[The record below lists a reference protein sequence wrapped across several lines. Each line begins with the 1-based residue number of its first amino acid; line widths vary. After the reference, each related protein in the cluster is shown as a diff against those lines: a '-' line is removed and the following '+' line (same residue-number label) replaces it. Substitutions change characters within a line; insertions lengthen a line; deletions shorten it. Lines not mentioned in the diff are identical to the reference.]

1 MGTVAGPAAGSVN
14 QPATQ
19 SANKSSS
26 TDISGSQP
34 PRFLISDLCTLLESY
49 LSPELV
55 KNIYRAYLFSANA
68 HEGQTRLSG
77 EPYIYHPISVARVL
91 AELQM
96 DAETIQAAILHD
108 VIEDTETAKEQ
119 IKKEFGDNVAE
130 LVDGVSKLTHLEFES
145 RVEAQAENFRKMML
159 AMVKDVRVIIIK
171 LADRLHNM
179 RTLDVMRLDKQKR
192 IARETLD
199 IYAPIALRL
208 GMHGLR
214 VELEEL
220 CFRILWP
227 KRYEVL
233 KDVIRRANINR
244 DALLQEVEKNI
255 SERLGKENI
264 VSRIRSREKNIY
276 SIYRKMKDKGLKFSE
291 VYDVFAFRIIVDTV
305 DTCYRVIGVTHNL
318 YKPVP
323 GKFKDYIAIPKKNA
337 YQSLH
342 TILFGPKGMPLEVQV
357 RSEQMDQVAQSGIAA
372 HWMYKD
378 SSHDYAAPQTRTREW
393 LKTVSE
399 MQNRSDSSL
408 EFLESV
414 KVDLYRDEIY
424 VFTPAGDIMELPT
437 NSTTIDFAYAVHTDI
452 GNHCVAAKI
461 NRRLESL
468 STVLQ
473 NGQTVE
479 IITSPSGRPNPAWL
493 NFIVTAKAR
502 SNIRSFLKNL
512 QNNEALELGKRLLNK
527 ALRSYDKS
535 WQDIASREQANLLKD
550 LQLDSEEQLF
560 REIGLGNRM
569 APFVAKHIESLRGS
583 WIKLRRNRESKHPL
597 AIRGTEGMVVSFGK
611 CCHPIPGDAIIG
623 IMTSGRGL
631 VVHNIKC
638 ENTKR
643 KTTSRDKW
651 IHVYWANEISN
662 EFAAEISIRTANE
675 PGVLA
680 IVAAT
685 ISEESSN
692 IENIVFDEKLGTS
705 ATITV
710 LLTVKDRVHLAR
722 IMRSIKNIPQIHKV
736 KRLL

>member
-1 MGTVAGPAAGSVN
+1 MATVAGSAAG
-14 QPATQ
+14 
-19 SANKSSS
+19 SANKSASS
-26 TDISGSQP
+26 SISTNQSS
-34 PRFLISDLCTLLESY
+34 RDLISDLCALLEGY
-49 LSPELV
+49 LDPEQV
-55 KNIYRAYLFSANA
+55 KKIYQAYLFSANA

-77 EPYIYHPISVARVL
+77 EPYIYHPISVAKVL
-91 AELQM
+91 VEMHM

-108 VIEDTETAKEQ
+108 VIEDTETAKDQ
-119 IKKEFGDNVAE
+119 IKNEFGNEVAE

-145 RVEAQAENFRKMML
+145 KLEAQAENFRKMML

-179 RTLDVMRLDKQKR
+179 RTLDVMRLDKRKR

-220 CFRILWP
+220 SFKTVWP

-233 KDVIRRANINR
+233 NDVIRRANINR

-255 SERLGKENI
+255 CERLERANI
-264 VSRIRSREKNIY
+264 VNRIHGREKNIY
-276 SIYRKMKDKGLKFSE
+276 SIYRKMKDKRLQFSE
-291 VYDVFAFRIIVDTV
+291 VYDVFAFRIVVNSV
-305 DTCYRVIGVTHNL
+305 DTCYRVIGVIHNL

-342 TILFGPKGMPLEVQV
+342 TILFGPKGMPIEVQV
-357 RSEQMDQVAQSGIAA
+357 RSEEMDQVAESGIAA
-372 HWMYKD
+372 HWLYKD
-378 SSHDYAAPQTRTREW
+378 ASDDHAVPQSRTREW
-393 LKTVSE
+393 LNTVSE
-399 MQNRSDSSL
+399 MQNRSGSSL

-424 VFTPAGDIMELPT
+424 VFTPAGDIMELPI

-452 GNHCVAAKI
+452 GNLCVAAKI

-473 NGQTVE
+473 TGQTVE

-512 QNNEALELGKRLLNK
+512 QGNEALELGKRLLNN
-527 ALRSYDKS
+527 ALRAYDKS
-535 WQDIASREQANLLKD
+535 WQDISSREQENLLED
-550 LQLDSEEQLF
+550 LQLESEEQLF
-560 REIGLGNRM
+560 HEIGLGNRM

-583 WIKLRRNRESKHPL
+583 WIKLRRKSESKSPL

-611 CCHPIPGDAIIG
+611 CCYPIPGDAIIG
-623 IMTSGRGL
+623 IMTAGKGL
-631 VVHNIKC
+631 VVHHIKC
-638 ENTKR
+638 VNTKR

-651 IHVYWANEISN
+651 IHVYWANEIAN
-662 EFAAEISIRTANE
+662 EFTAEISIRTANE

-680 IVAAT
+680 VVAAT
-685 ISEESSN
+685 ISEEGSN
-692 IENIVFDEKLGTS
+692 IENIVFDEKLGST
-705 ATITV
+705 TMITV

-722 IMRSIKNIPQIHKV
+722 IMRTIRNIPQIYKV
-736 KRLL
+736 KRHQ

>member
-1 MGTVAGPAAGSVN
+1 MATVVGS
-14 QPATQ
+14 ATG
-19 SANKSSS
+19 SANTIAD
-26 TDISGSQP
+26 TDISKQP
-34 PRFLISDLCTLLESY
+34 SRFLISDLCALLESY
-49 LSPELV
+49 LSPEHV
-55 KNIYRAYLFSANA
+55 KKIYSAYLFSANA

-91 AELQM
+91 AEMQM
-96 DAETIQAAILHD
+96 DAQTIQAAILHD
-108 VIEDTETAKEQ
+108 VIEDTETAKEHLTN
-119 IKKEFGDNVAE
+119 EFGEEVAE

-145 RVEAQAENFRKMML
+145 KLEAQAENFRKMML

-179 RTLDVMRLDKQKR
+179 RTLDVMRLEKRKR

-220 CFRILWP
+220 CFKTLWP
-227 KRYEVL
+227 KRHEVL

-244 DALLQEVEKNI
+244 DTLLQEVEKNI
-255 SERLGKENI
+255 SERLEQAGI
-264 VSRIRSREKNIY
+264 VSRIHGREKNIY
-276 SIYRKMKDKGLKFSE
+276 SIYRKMKDKHLQFSE

-305 DTCYRVIGVTHNL
+305 DTCYRVLGVIHNI

-342 TILFGPKGMPLEVQV
+342 TILFGPKGMPIEVQV
-357 RSEQMDQVAQSGIAA
+357 RSQEMDQVAQSGIAA
-372 HWMYKD
+372 HWMYKGLSD
-378 SSHDYAAPQTRTREW
+378 DHKAPHIRTREW
-393 LKTVSE
+393 LNTVSE
-399 MQNRSDSSL
+399 MQHRSGSSL

-424 VFTPAGDIMELPT
+424 VFTPAGDIMELPI

-461 NRRLESL
+461 NRRLEPL
-468 STVLQ
+468 GTVLQ

-479 IITSPSGRPNPAWL
+479 IVTSPSGQPNPAWL

-527 ALRSYDKS
+527 ALRAYDKS
-535 WQDIASREQANLLKD
+535 WQDISEREQSKLLKD
-550 LQLDSEEQLF
+550 LQLDTQEQLF
-560 REIGLGNRM
+560 LDIGLGDRM

-583 WIKLRRNRESKHPL
+583 WIKLRRKSEKKTPL
-597 AIRGTEGMVVSFGK
+597 AIRGTEGMVVSFGN
-611 CCHPIPGDAIIG
+611 CCYPIPGDSIIG
-623 IMTSGRGL
+623 TMTAGKGL
-631 VVHNIKC
+631 VVHQIKC
-638 ENTKR
+638 KNTKR

-651 IHVYWANEISN
+651 IHVYWADDISN
-662 EFAAEISIRTANE
+662 EFTAEISIQTANE

-680 IVAAT
+680 VVAAT
-685 ISEESSN
+685 ISEEGSN
-692 IENIVFDEKLGTS
+692 IENIVFDEKLGST
-705 ATITV
+705 TMITV

-722 IMRSIKNIPQIHKV
+722 IMRTIRNVPQIYKV
-736 KRLL
+736 KRIQ

>member
-1 MGTVAGPAAGSVN
+1 MPT
-14 QPATQ
+14 
-19 SANKSSS
+19 
-26 TDISGSQP
+26 
-34 PRFLISDLCTLLESY
+34 FLV
-49 LSPELV
+49 PMRMKV
-55 KNIYRAYLFSANA
+55 K
-68 HEGQTRLSG
+68 TRLTG
-77 EPYIYHPISVARVL
+77 EPYIYHPISVAKVL
-91 AELQM
+91 AEIHM
-96 DAETIQAAILHD
+96 DAQTIQAAILHD

-119 IKKEFGDNVAE
+119 IKNAFGNEVAE

-145 RVEAQAENFRKMML
+145 KLEAQAENFRKMML

-179 RTLDVMRLDKQKR
+179 RTLDVMRLEKQKR

-220 CFRILWP
+220 SFRTLWP

-233 KDVIRRANINR
+233 KDVIRRTNINR
-244 DALLQEVEKNI
+244 DSLLQEVEKNI
-255 SERLGKENI
+255 RERLEQANI
-264 VSRIRSREKNIY
+264 VSRIKGREKNIY
-276 SIYRKMKDKGLKFSE
+276 SIYRKMKDKSLQFSE
-291 VYDVFAFRIIVDTV
+291 VNDVFAFRIIVDNV
-305 DTCYRVIGVTHNL
+305 DTCYRVIGVVHNL

-342 TILFGPKGMPLEVQV
+342 TILFGPKGMPIEVQV
-357 RSEQMDQVAQSGIAA
+357 RSEEMDQVAQSGIAA
-372 HWMYKD
+372 HWMYKNAGD
-378 SSHDYAAPQTRTREW
+378 DHAAPHARTRKW
-393 LKTVSE
+393 LNTVSE
-399 MQNRSDSSL
+399 MQYRSGSSL

-452 GNHCVAAKI
+452 GNQCVAAKI
-461 NRRLESL
+461 NRHLESL

-512 QNNEALELGKRLLNK
+512 QSNEAIELGKRLLNK
-527 ALRSYDKS
+527 ALRAYDKS
-535 WQDIASREQANLLKD
+535 WQDISSREQANLLKD
-550 LQLDSEEQLF
+550 LQLESEEQLF
-560 REIGLGNRM
+560 HDIGLGNRM

-583 WIKLRRNRESKHPL
+583 WIKLRRRSESKHPL

-623 IMTSGRGL
+623 IMTAGKGL
-631 VVHNIKC
+631 VVHYIKC

-651 IHVYWANEISN
+651 IHVYWADDITN
-662 EFAAEISIRTANE
+662 EFTAEISIQTANE

-680 IVAAT
+680 VVAAT
-685 ISEESSN
+685 ISDAGSN
-692 IENIVFDEKLGTS
+692 IENIVFDEKLSLT
-705 ATITV
+705 TMITV
-710 LLTVKDRVHLAR
+710 ILTVKDRIHLAR
-722 IMRSIKNIPQIHKV
+722 IMRTIRNIPQIYKV
-736 KRLL
+736 KRQQ

>member
-1 MGTVAGPAAGSVN
+1 MATVAGSATGSDNKSVSVN
-14 QPATQ
+14 V
-19 SANKSSS
+19 SSNQTS
-26 TDISGSQP
+26 
-34 PRFLISDLCTLLESY
+34 RFSISDLCTLLESY
-49 LSPELV
+49 LSPEQV
-55 KNIYRAYLFSANA
+55 QNIYHAYLFSASA

-91 AELQM
+91 AEMHM

-119 IKKEFGDNVAE
+119 IKTEFGDDVAE

-145 RVEAQAENFRKMML
+145 KLEAQAENFRKMML

-179 RTLDVMRLDKQKR
+179 RTLDVMRLEKRKR

-220 CFRILWP
+220 SFKALWP
-227 KRYEVL
+227 MRYRVL
-233 KDVIRRANINR
+233 KEVIRRANINR
-244 DALLQEVEKNI
+244 DALLLEVEKNI
-255 SERLGKENI
+255 SERLGQANI
-264 VSRIRSREKNIY
+264 VSRIHGREKNIF
-276 SIYRKMKDKGLKFSE
+276 SIYRKMKDKRLQFSE
-291 VYDVFAFRIIVDTV
+291 VYDVFAFRIVVDTV
-305 DTCYRVIGVTHNL
+305 DTCYRVIGVVHNL

-342 TILFGPKGMPLEVQV
+342 TILFGPKGMPIEVQV
-357 RSEQMDQVAQSGIAA
+357 RSEEMDHVAQSGIAA
-372 HWMYKD
+372 HWMYKNKD
-378 SSHDYAAPQTRTREW
+378 AGNDNTAPHIRTRKW
-393 LKTVSE
+393 LNTVSE
-399 MQNRSDSSL
+399 MQYRSGSSL

-424 VFTPAGDIMELPT
+424 VFTPRGDIMELPI
-437 NSTTIDFAYAVHTDI
+437 NATTIDFAYAVHTDI

-461 NRRLESL
+461 NRRLEPL

-512 QNNEALELGKRLLNK
+512 QSSEALELGRRLLNK
-527 ALRSYDKS
+527 ALRAYDKS
-535 WQDIASREQANLLKD
+535 WQDISDREQANLLKD
-550 LQLDSEEQLF
+550 LQLESAEELF

-583 WIKLRRNRESKHPL
+583 WIKLRRKSEKHPL

-611 CCHPIPGDAIIG
+611 CCYPIPGDAIIG
-623 IMTSGRGL
+623 IMTAGRGL
-631 VVHNIKC
+631 VVHHIKC

-651 IHVYWANEISN
+651 IHVYWANDIVN
-662 EFAAEISIRTANE
+662 EFTAEISIRTANE

-680 IVAAT
+680 VVASK
-685 ISEESSN
+685 ISEAGSN
-692 IENIVFDEKLGTS
+692 IENMVFDEKLGST
-705 ATITV
+705 TMINV

-722 IMRSIKNIPQIHKV
+722 IMRSIRNIPQIYKV
-736 KRLL
+736 KRHQ

>member
-1 MGTVAGPAAGSVN
+1 MATVAGSATGSDNKSASVN
-14 QPATQ
+14 V
-19 SANKSSS
+19 SSNQTS
-26 TDISGSQP
+26 
-34 PRFLISDLCTLLESY
+34 RFSISDLCTLLESY
-49 LSPELV
+49 LSPEQV
-55 KNIYRAYLFSANA
+55 QNIYHAYLFSASA

-91 AELQM
+91 AEMHM

-119 IKKEFGDNVAE
+119 IKTEFGDDVAE
-130 LVDGVSKLTHLEFES
+130 LVDGVSKLTHLEFETKL
-145 RVEAQAENFRKMML
+145 EAQAENFRKMML

-179 RTLDVMRLDKQKR
+179 RTLDVMRLEKRKR

-220 CFRILWP
+220 SFKALWP
-227 KRYEVL
+227 MRYRVL
-233 KDVIRRANINR
+233 KEVIRRANINR
-244 DALLQEVEKNI
+244 DALLLEVEKNI
-255 SERLGKENI
+255 SERLEQANI
-264 VSRIRSREKNIY
+264 VSRIHGREKNIF
-276 SIYRKMKDKGLKFSE
+276 SIYRKMKDKRLQFSE
-291 VYDVFAFRIIVDTV
+291 VYDVFAFRIVVDTV
-305 DTCYRVIGVTHNL
+305 DTCYRVIGVVHNL

-342 TILFGPKGMPLEVQV
+342 TILFGPKGMPIEVQV
-357 RSEQMDQVAQSGIAA
+357 RSEEMDHVAQSGIAA
-372 HWMYKD
+372 HWMYKNKD
-378 SSHDYAAPQTRTREW
+378 AGNDNTAPHIRTRKW
-393 LKTVSE
+393 LNTVSE
-399 MQNRSDSSL
+399 MQYRSGSSL

-424 VFTPAGDIMELPT
+424 VFTPRGDIMELPI
-437 NSTTIDFAYAVHTDI
+437 NATTIDFAYAVHTDI

-461 NRRLESL
+461 NRRLEPL

-512 QNNEALELGKRLLNK
+512 QSSEALELGRRLLNK
-527 ALRSYDKS
+527 ALRAYDKS
-535 WQDIASREQANLLKD
+535 WQDISDREQANLLKD
-550 LQLDSEEQLF
+550 LQLESAEELF

-583 WIKLRRNRESKHPL
+583 WIKLRRKSEKHPL

-611 CCHPIPGDAIIG
+611 CCYPIPGDAIIG
-623 IMTSGRGL
+623 IMTAGRGL
-631 VVHNIKC
+631 VVHHIKC

-651 IHVYWANEISN
+651 IHVYWANDIVN
-662 EFAAEISIRTANE
+662 EFTAEISIRTANE

-680 IVAAT
+680 VVASK
-685 ISEESSN
+685 ISEAGSN
-692 IENIVFDEKLGTS
+692 IENMVFDEKLGST
-705 ATITV
+705 TMINV

-722 IMRSIKNIPQIHKV
+722 IMRSIRNIPQIYKV
-736 KRLL
+736 KRHQ

>member
-1 MGTVAGPAAGSVN
+1 MVAGSSAEREKESINRSV
-14 QPATQ
+14 
-19 SANKSSS
+19 SSNTS
-26 TDISGSQP
+26 NQP
-34 PRFLISDLCTLLESY
+34 PRFLISDLCTLLEAY
-49 LSPELV
+49 LDPEQV
-55 KNIYRAYLFSANA
+55 KKIYNAYLFSAKA

-77 EPYIYHPISVARVL
+77 EPYIFHPLSVAKVL
-91 AELQM
+91 AEMHM
-96 DAETIQAAILHD
+96 DAQTIQAAILHD

-119 IKKEFGDNVAE
+119 IKHEFGDDVAE

-145 RVEAQAENFRKMML
+145 KLEAQAENFRKMML

-179 RTLDVMRLDKQKR
+179 RTLDVMRLEKQKR

-220 CFRILWP
+220 CFKILWP
-227 KRYEVL
+227 KRHEVI
-233 KDVIRRANINR
+233 KDVIRRTNINR
-244 DALLQEVEKNI
+244 DSLLQEVEKNI
-255 SERLGKENI
+255 SERLEKTNI
-264 VSRIRSREKNIY
+264 VNRIHGREKNIY
-276 SIYRKMKDKGLKFSE
+276 SIYRKMKDKRLQFSE
-291 VYDVFAFRIIVDTV
+291 VYDVFAFRIVVENV
-305 DTCYRVIGVTHNL
+305 DTCYRVIGVIHNL

-342 TILFGPKGMPLEVQV
+342 TILFGPKGMPIEVQV
-357 RSEQMDQVAQSGIAA
+357 RSEEMDQVAQSGIAA

-378 SSHDYAAPQTRTREW
+378 ASQDNTAPQTRTREW
-393 LKTVSE
+393 LNTVSE
-399 MQNRSDSSL
+399 MQNRSGSSL

-424 VFTPAGDIMELPT
+424 VFTPRGDIMELPA

-452 GNHCVAAKI
+452 GNQCVAAKI
-461 NRRLESL
+461 NRRLEPL

-479 IITSPSGRPNPAWL
+479 VITSPSGRPNPAWL

-512 QNNEALELGKRLLNK
+512 QSNEALELGKRLLNK
-527 ALRSYDKS
+527 ALRAYDKS
-535 WQDIASREQANLLKD
+535 WQDIASREKTNLLKD
-550 LQLDSEEQLF
+550 LQLESDEQLF

-583 WIKLRRNRESKHPL
+583 WIKLRRRSESKNPL

-611 CCHPIPGDAIIG
+611 CCYPIPGDSIIG
-623 IMTSGRGL
+623 IMTAGKGL
-631 VVHNIKC
+631 VVHHIKC

-651 IHVYWANEISN
+651 IHVYWADDIVN
-662 EFAAEISIRTANE
+662 EFTAEISIRTANE

-680 IVAAT
+680 VVAAR
-685 ISEESSN
+685 ISDAGSN
-692 IENIVFDEKLGTS
+692 IENIVFDEKLGST
-705 ATITV
+705 TLITV
-710 LLTVKDRVHLAR
+710 FLTVKDRIHLAK
-722 IMRSIKNIPQIHKV
+722 IMRTIKNIPQISKV
-736 KRLL
+736 KRLQ

>member
-1 MGTVAGPAAGSVN
+1 MATVAGSAAGSANTSASSRISTN
-14 QPATQ
+14 Q
-19 SANKSSS
+19 SS
-26 TDISGSQP
+26 
-34 PRFLISDLCTLLESY
+34 RFLISDLCSLLEGY
-49 LSPELV
+49 LDSEYV
-55 KNIYRAYLFSANA
+55 KKIYQAYLFSANA

-77 EPYIYHPISVARVL
+77 EPYIHHPISVAKVL
-91 AELQM
+91 AEMHM

-108 VIEDTETAKEQ
+108 VIEDTETAKDQ
-119 IKKEFGDNVAE
+119 IKNEFGDEVAE

-145 RVEAQAENFRKMML
+145 KLEAQAENFRKMML

-179 RTLDVMRLDKQKR
+179 RTLDVMRLDKRKR

-220 CFRILWP
+220 SFKTVWP
-227 KRYEVL
+227 KRHEVL
-233 KDVIRRANINR
+233 KDVIRRTNINR

-255 SERLGKENI
+255 CERLEQANI
-264 VSRIRSREKNIY
+264 VSRIHGREKNIY
-276 SIYRKMKDKGLKFSE
+276 SIYRKMKDKSLQFSE
-291 VYDVFAFRIIVDTV
+291 VYDVFAFRIIVENV
-305 DTCYRVIGVTHNL
+305 DTCYRVIGVIHNL

-342 TILFGPKGMPLEVQV
+342 TILFGPKGMPIEVQV
-357 RSEQMDQVAQSGIAA
+357 RSKEMDQVADSGIAA
-372 HWMYKD
+372 HWMYKGIGNN
-378 SSHDYAAPQTRTREW
+378 HAAPHVRTREW
-393 LKTVSE
+393 LNTVSE
-399 MQNRSDSSL
+399 MQNRSGSSL

-424 VFTPAGDIMELPT
+424 VFTPAGDIMELPI

-452 GNHCVAAKI
+452 GNLCVAAKI

-512 QNNEALELGKRLLNK
+512 QSNEALELGKRLLDK
-527 ALRSYDKS
+527 ALRAYDKS
-535 WQDIASREQANLLKD
+535 WQDISSREQANLLKD
-550 LQLDSEEQLF
+550 LQLESAEQLF
-560 REIGLGNRM
+560 HEIGLGNRM

-583 WIKLRRNRESKHPL
+583 WIKLRRKSESKNPL

-611 CCHPIPGDAIIG
+611 CCYPIPGDAIIG
-623 IMTSGRGL
+623 IMTSGKGL
-631 VVHNIKC
+631 VVHHIKC
-638 ENTKR
+638 VNTKR

-651 IHVYWANEISN
+651 IHVYWANEIAN
-662 EFAAEISIRTANE
+662 EFTAEISIRTANE

-680 IVAAT
+680 VVAAT
-685 ISEESSN
+685 ISEEGSN
-692 IENIVFDEKLGTS
+692 IENIVFDEKLGST
-705 ATITV
+705 TMITV

-722 IMRSIKNIPQIHKV
+722 IMRTIRNIPQIYKV
-736 KRLL
+736 KRHQ

>member
-1 MGTVAGPAAGSVN
+1 MATVAGSATGSVN
-14 QPATQ
+14 KTADT
-19 SANKSSS
+19 N
-26 TDISGSQP
+26 ISKQP
-34 PRFLISDLCTLLESY
+34 PRFLISDLCALLESY
-49 LSPELV
+49 LAPEQV
-55 KNIYRAYLFSANA
+55 KKIYSAYLFSANA

-91 AELQM
+91 AEMHM

-108 VIEDTETAKEQ
+108 VIEDTETAKEHLTN
-119 IKKEFGDNVAE
+119 EFSEEVAE

-145 RVEAQAENFRKMML
+145 KLEAQAENFRKMML

-179 RTLDVMRLDKQKR
+179 RTLDVMRLDKRKR

-220 CFRILWP
+220 CFKTLWP
-227 KRYEVL
+227 KRHEVL

-255 SERLGKENI
+255 HERLEQAGI
-264 VSRIRSREKNIY
+264 VSRIHGREKNIY
-276 SIYRKMKDKGLKFSE
+276 SIYRKMKDKRLQFSE

-305 DTCYRVIGVTHNL
+305 DTCYRVLGVIHNM

-342 TILFGPKGMPLEVQV
+342 TILFGPKGMPIEVQV
-357 RSEQMDQVAQSGIAA
+357 RSQEMDQVAQSGIAA
-372 HWMYKD
+372 HWMYKVVSGD
-378 SSHDYAAPQTRTREW
+378 HKAPHVRTREW
-393 LKTVSE
+393 LNAVSE
-399 MQNRSDSSL
+399 IQNRSGSSL

-424 VFTPAGDIMELPT
+424 VFTPAGDIMELPI

-461 NRRLESL
+461 NRRLEPL
-468 STVLQ
+468 GTVLQ

-479 IITSPSGRPNPAWL
+479 IITSPSGQPNPAWL

-527 ALRSYDKS
+527 ALRAYDKS
-535 WQDIASREQANLLKD
+535 WQDISEREQSKLLKD
-550 LQLDSEEQLF
+550 LQLDTQEQLF
-560 REIGLGNRM
+560 LEIGLGDRM

-583 WIKLRRNRESKHPL
+583 WIKLRRKSEKKTPL
-597 AIRGTEGMVVSFGK
+597 AIRGTEGMVVSYGN
-611 CCHPIPGDAIIG
+611 CCYPIPGDSIIG
-623 IMTSGRGL
+623 IMTAGRGL
-631 VVHNIKC
+631 VVHQIKC

-651 IHVYWANEISN
+651 IHVYWADDINN
-662 EFAAEISIRTANE
+662 EFTAEISILTANE

-685 ISEESSN
+685 ISEEGSN
-692 IENIVFDEKLGTS
+692 IENMVFDEKLGST
-705 ATITV
+705 TMITV

-722 IMRSIKNIPQIHKV
+722 IMRTIHNVPQIYKV
-736 KRLL
+736 KRTQ

>member
-1 MGTVAGPAAGSVN
+1 MATVAG
-14 QPATQ
+14 
-19 SANKSSS
+19 SANKSVSS
-26 TDISGSQP
+26 SISTKQP
-34 PRFLISDLCTLLESY
+34 SRFLISDLCSLLDNY
-49 LSPELV
+49 LSSEQV
-55 KNIYRAYLFSANA
+55 KKIYRAYLFSASA

-77 EPYIYHPISVARVL
+77 EPYIYHPISVAKVL
-91 AELQM
+91 AEMHM

-119 IKKEFGDNVAE
+119 IKNEFGNDVAE

-145 RVEAQAENFRKMML
+145 RLEAQAENFRKMML

-179 RTLDVMRLDKQKR
+179 RTLDVMTLKKRKR

-220 CFRILWP
+220 SFKTLWP

-255 SERLGKENI
+255 NERLEQASI
-264 VSRIRSREKNIY
+264 VSRIHGREKNIY
-276 SIYRKMKDKGLKFSE
+276 SIYRKMKDKRLQFSE
-291 VYDVFAFRIIVDTV
+291 VYDVFAFRIIVDNV
-305 DTCYRVIGVTHNL
+305 DTCYRVIGVIHNL

-342 TILFGPKGMPLEVQV
+342 TILFGPKGMPIEVQV
-357 RSEQMDQVAQSGIAA
+357 RSDEMDQVAQSGIAA
-372 HWMYKD
+372 HWMYKGAND
-378 SSHDYAAPQTRTREW
+378 DHIAPPIRTREW

-399 MQNRSDSSL
+399 MQNRSGSSL

-424 VFTPAGDIMELPT
+424 VFTPAGDIMELPI

-452 GNHCVAAKI
+452 GNQCVAAKI
-461 NRRLESL
+461 NRRLEPL
-468 STVLQ
+468 GTVLQ

-479 IITSPSGRPNPAWL
+479 IVTSPSGRPNPAWL
-493 NFIVTAKAR
+493 NFVVTAKAR

-527 ALRSYDKS
+527 ALRAYDKS
-535 WQDIASREQANLLKD
+535 WQDISSREQANLLKD
-550 LQLDSEEQLF
+550 LQLETPEQLF
-560 REIGLGNRM
+560 REIGLGDRM

-583 WIKLRRNRESKHPL
+583 WIKLRRKSESKHPL

-623 IMTSGRGL
+623 IMTAGRGL

-651 IHVYWANEISN
+651 IHVYWANDIAN
-662 EFAAEISIRTANE
+662 EFAAEISIQTANE

-680 IVAAT
+680 VVAAT
-685 ISEESSN
+685 ISEEGSN
-692 IENIVFDEKLGTS
+692 IENIVFDEKLGST
-705 ATITV
+705 TLITV

-722 IMRSIKNIPQIHKV
+722 IMRTIRNIPQIFKV
-736 KRLL
+736 KRLQ

>member
-1 MGTVAGPAAGSVN
+1 MKMVAGSSTKSGNTSVN
-14 QPATQ
+14 VSTTPCINSNQ
-19 SANKSSS
+19 SS
-26 TDISGSQP
+26 
-34 PRFLISDLCTLLESY
+34 RFLISELCTLLEKY
-49 LSPELV
+49 LSSEHV
-55 KNIYRAYLFSANA
+55 KNIYRAYLFSASA
-68 HEGQTRLSG
+68 HEGQTRLTG
-77 EPYIYHPISVARVL
+77 EPYIYHPISVAKVL
-91 AELQM
+91 AEMHM

-119 IKKEFGDNVAE
+119 IKTEFGNDVAE
-130 LVDGVSKLTHLEFES
+130 LVDGVSKLTNLEFES
-145 RVEAQAENFRKMML
+145 KLEAQAENFRKMML

-171 LADRLHNM
+171 LADRMHNM
-179 RTLDVMRLDKQKR
+179 RTLDVMKLRKRKR

-220 CFRILWP
+220 SFKALWP
-227 KRYEVL
+227 NRYEVL
-233 KDVIRRANINR
+233 RDVIRRTNINR
-244 DALLQEVEKNI
+244 DSLLQEVEKNI
-255 SERLGKENI
+255 YERLKQSNIIGKI
-264 VSRIRSREKNIY
+264 HGREKNIY
-276 SIYRKMKDKGLKFSE
+276 SIYRKMKDKQLQFSE
-291 VYDVFAFRIIVDTV
+291 VYDVFAFRIIVDNV
-305 DTCYRVIGVTHNL
+305 DTCYRVIGVIHNL

-342 TILFGPKGMPLEVQV
+342 TILFGPKGMPIEVQV
-357 RSEQMDQVAQSGIAA
+357 RSKEMDQVAQSGIAA
-372 HWMYKD
+372 HWMYKEVCD
-378 SSHDYAAPQTRTREW
+378 DYEAPNVRTRKW
-393 LKTVSE
+393 LNTVSE
-399 MQNRSDSSL
+399 MQNRSGSSL

-424 VFTPAGDIMELPT
+424 VFTPAGDIMELPI

-461 NRRLESL
+461 NRRVEPL
-468 STVLQ
+468 STVLE

-512 QNNEALELGKRLLNK
+512 QSSEALELGNRLLDK
-527 ALRSYDKS
+527 ALRAYNKS
-535 WQDIASREQANLLKD
+535 WSDITGREQVNLLKD
-550 LQLDSEEQLF
+550 LKLESEEELF

-569 APFVAKHIESLRGS
+569 APFVAKHVESLRGS
-583 WIKLRRNRESKHPL
+583 WIKLRRKNESKHPL

-611 CCHPIPGDAIIG
+611 CCYPIPGDAIIG
-623 IMTSGRGL
+623 IMTAGKGL
-631 VVHNIKC
+631 VVHHIKC
-638 ENTKR
+638 KNTKR

-651 IHVYWANEISN
+651 IHVYWANDIAN
-662 EFAAEISIRTANE
+662 EFTAEISIRTENE

-680 IVAAT
+680 VVAAK
-685 ISEESSN
+685 ISEAGSN
-692 IENIVFDEKLGTS
+692 IENIVFDEKLGST
-705 ATITV
+705 TMITV

-722 IMRSIKNIPQIHKV
+722 IMRAIHNIPQIYKV
-736 KRLL
+736 KRH

>member
-1 MGTVAGPAAGSVN
+1 MATVAGSATGSDN
-14 QPATQ
+14 KSA
-19 SANKSSS
+19 SANVSSNQTS
-26 TDISGSQP
+26 
-34 PRFLISDLCTLLESY
+34 RFSISDLCTLLESY
-49 LSPELV
+49 LSPDQV
-55 KNIYRAYLFSANA
+55 QNIYHAYLFSASA

-91 AELQM
+91 AEMHM

-119 IKKEFGDNVAE
+119 IKTEFGDDVAE

-145 RVEAQAENFRKMML
+145 KLEAQAENFRKMML

-179 RTLDVMRLDKQKR
+179 RTLDVMRLEKRKR

-220 CFRILWP
+220 AFKALWP
-227 KRYEVL
+227 MRYRVL
-233 KDVIRRANINR
+233 KEVIRRANINR
-244 DALLQEVEKNI
+244 DALLLEVEKNI
-255 SERLGKENI
+255 RERLEQANI
-264 VSRIRSREKNIY
+264 VSRIHGREKNIF
-276 SIYRKMKDKGLKFSE
+276 SIYRKMKDKRLQFSE
-291 VYDVFAFRIIVDTV
+291 VYDVFAFRIVVDMV
-305 DTCYRVIGVTHNL
+305 DTCYRVIGVVHNL

-342 TILFGPKGMPLEVQV
+342 TILFGPKGMPIEVQV
-357 RSEQMDQVAQSGIAA
+357 RSEEMDHVAQSGIAA
-372 HWMYKD
+372 HWMYKNKD
-378 SSHDYAAPQTRTREW
+378 AGNDNTAPHIRTRKW
-393 LKTVSE
+393 LNTVSE
-399 MQNRSDSSL
+399 MQYRSGSSL

-424 VFTPAGDIMELPT
+424 VFTPRGDIMELPI
-437 NSTTIDFAYAVHTDI
+437 NATTIDFAYAVHTDI

-461 NRRLESL
+461 NRRLEPL

-512 QNNEALELGKRLLNK
+512 QSSEALELGRRLLNK
-527 ALRSYDKS
+527 ALRAYDKS
-535 WQDIASREQANLLKD
+535 WQDISDREQANLLKD
-550 LQLDSEEQLF
+550 LQLESEEELF

-583 WIKLRRNRESKHPL
+583 WIKLRRKSESKHPL

-611 CCHPIPGDAIIG
+611 CCYPIPGDAIIG
-623 IMTSGRGL
+623 IMTAGRGL
-631 VVHNIKC
+631 VVHHIKC

-651 IHVYWANEISN
+651 IHVYWANDIVN
-662 EFAAEISIRTANE
+662 EFTAEISIRTANE

-680 IVAAT
+680 VVASK
-685 ISEESSN
+685 ISEAGSN
-692 IENIVFDEKLGTS
+692 IENMVFDEKLGST
-705 ATITV
+705 TMINV

-722 IMRSIKNIPQIHKV
+722 IMRSIRNIPQIYKV
-736 KRLL
+736 KRHQ